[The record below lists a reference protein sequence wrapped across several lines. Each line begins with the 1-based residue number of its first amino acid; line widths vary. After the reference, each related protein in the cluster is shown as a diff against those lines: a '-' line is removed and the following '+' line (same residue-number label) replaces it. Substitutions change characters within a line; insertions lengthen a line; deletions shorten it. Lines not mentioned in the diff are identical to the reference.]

1 MTTLVEEHLAE
12 HLLTYAEYRELDVDD
27 NLWYEL
33 LNGELVKKSSPSP
46 RHQRASMKLSSIMH
60 LFTSQQNLG
69 LVYCAPIDVFVD
81 EYNVPQPDI
90 LFIRNENKHII
101 TSDGIMGAPDLV
113 VEILSPSSIL
123 NDRGI
128 KQRLYQRLGV
138 QEYWIV
144 DPKNNAIEVYR
155 LTEGVYDLVSF
166 AVERGTVDS
175 TAIAGLQVEVSEIFE
190 EQA

>member
-1 MTTLVEEHLAE
+1 METLVEAHLAE
-12 HLLTYAEYRELDVDD
+12 HLLTYTEYRELDVDD

-33 LNGELVKKSSPSP
+33 LNGKLVKKSSPSP
-46 RHQRASMKLSSIMH
+46 RHQSASMKLSRLMH
-60 LFTSQQNLG
+60 LFTSQQHLG
-69 LVYCAPIDVFVD
+69 VVYCDPIDVFVD

-90 LFIRNENKHII
+90 LFIRNKNRHII
-101 TSDGIMGAPDLV
+101 TTDGIMGAPDLV
-113 VEILSPSSIL
+113 VEILSPSSIR

-155 LTEGVYDLVSF
+155 LIEGVYDLVSF

-175 TAIAGLQVEVSEIFE
+175 TAITGLQVENSEIFDE
-190 EQA
+190 AA